1 MSRRTGSLVEWHGGA
16 RVFWSV
22 LDDGWF
28 AWPDPRTL
36 LLVRRP
42 EGAAGFLAAVVDWDA
57 RKPGAPPQD
66 AAVVIGEDFADRHT
80 AVAACMKRIGS
91 ARVDHSWELPKGVEV
106 ALEHV
111 EAVLDAHPVRPGPS
125 TGA

>member
-1 MSRRTGSLVEWHGGA
+1 GGCSGGRA
-16 RVFWSV
+16 R
-22 LDDGWF
+22 G
-28 AWPDPRTL
+28 PL
-36 LLVRRP
+36 LLPRRP
-42 EGAAGFLAAVVDWDA
+42 GGGGVSRAGVVDGA
-57 RKPGAPPQD
+57 PRKPGAPPQD

-80 AVAACMKRIGS
+80 AAAACLKRIGK
-91 ARVDHSWELPKGVEV
+91 AGVDHSWELPKGVEV